1 MGGMLLFDG
10 GGSCWLVVVKGGVGE
25 RVGEGM
31 VAWVSLAG

>member
-1 MGGMLLFDG
+1 MGVMLLFDG

-31 VAWVSLAG
+31 VALVSLAG